1 MTYLRVEDTVQEINA
16 QVDQQVHDQHEQ
28 DEPLDRRKII
38 DQETLDGIASDPR
51 QGKHHLN
58 ENNPTNEKT
67 NLQTNQSYTG
77 MRAFFRAN
85 LYTMARGDRP

>member
-1 MTYLRVEDTVQEINA
+1 MTHLRVEDTVQEINA

-67 NLQTNQSYTG
+67 NLQTNQSDYWHEG
-77 MRAFFRAN
+77 IFQGEFIHDGPRR
-85 LYTMARGDRP
+85 